1 MIQSRL
7 KFYILLFKKNDAQPR
22 VLLEKDSGN
31 VPVYDMLDDGSDV
44 KSIIDRFSFS
54 QRLSLESYSYKLVDC
69 QINNS
74 VLEICYYNILPF
86 GYDDPVHEFIDI
98 AQIDTS
104 EFPNLQKTIRLL

>member
-7 KFYILLFKKNDAQPR
+7 KFYILLFSKNSAQPT
-22 VLLEKDSGN
+22 VLIEKDNGN
-31 VPVYDMLDDGSDV
+31 VPTYDILDDSLDIN
-44 KSIIDRFSFS
+44 SIIDRFSFS
-54 QRLSLESYSYKLVDC
+54 KGLSLAPYSYKLVDC

-86 GYDDPVHEFIDI
+86 GYDDPAHEFIDR
-98 AQIDTS
+98 AKIDTS